1 MSWQYL
7 IAPSDGQLW
16 LEWLPLDKTEHPYPS
31 DGYAWGDMEQVMRHD
46 YGGYQIEMRVHH
58 LGYRPGHDQMSQRAR
73 TRYHFVAKNPSIN
86 APPPDPSLWLV
97 HYHQADHSR
106 WMPTNQFPVTPH
118 LQQTVAQ
125 RRWLESLGRI
135 ERREFMLH
143 DREHWPQV
151 HLPGGSQMQQPGQGQ
166 GQYNNSNT
174 LAAMQMNQTRFAQSH
189 YPQQAGN
196 PREAKKPRLDGP
208 ASRTMPGSSDGA
220 PDTSIETE
228 EDTALGDFFDHL
240 TQRDISMVRYTQ
252 HHQWMEQVFS
262 SPYAS
267 HQIVPAD
274 LGLGLMGELKG
285 LTDGILETPDMGFV
299 DSAGEKPAK
308 AQEVQP
314 FTNIKKE
321 KVDEFSKRVEKHLEE
336 GRAEIERMK
345 AEHAAKM
352 QDWKKVKALT
362 QAEKRLRQ
370 ATWEG
375 HEDAVPA
382 FRLEAP
388 VTNGQSEDGAAGKEN
403 VEDVTKEVESMLKV
417 KIASHEEAN
426 RITRGGLQD
435 RKPPAQEP
443 PPPEQQDTAMDG
455 MSNVGQQQQQPQ
467 SYGAAANGTSGEP
480 TTYHEDPMSN
490 TQTAMPSQLPQVQNQ
505 QQPPSQ
511 PQSQPATG
519 GNLGEMP
526 DLDMSDDALMQDMV
540 MGEFDD
546 TTNLGG
552 LGGDAS
558 AAPVQAS
565 SAQSVPPV
573 TAPSAGDAS
582 STAPQSS
589 TAQPALQQQHQA
601 TATQGTNAA
610 ESDMPAGH
618 AGDSMFNDTFGDLA
632 NLGDGDELIDFGGGM
647 DDAFGDAL
655 HGMDG

>member
-1 MSWQYL
+1 MSWQY
-7 IAPSDGQLW
+7 IVAPSDGQLW
-16 LEWLPLDKTEHPYPS
+16 LEWLPLEKTEHPYPS
-31 DGYAWGDMEQVMRHD
+31 DGYAWGDMEQIMRHD

-106 WMPTNQFPVTPH
+106 WMPANQFPVTPH
-118 LQQTVAQ
+118 LQQTMAQ

-151 HLPGGSQMQQPGQGQ
+151 HLPGGPQMQQQQ
-166 GQYNNSNT
+166 GQYNNA
-174 LAAMQMNQTRFAQSH
+174 LAAMQMNQSRFAQSH

-208 ASRTMPGSSDGA
+208 VARAVPGSSDGA

-262 SPYAS
+262 SPYGS
-267 HQIVPAD
+267 HQIVPTD

-285 LTDGILETPDMGFV
+285 LTDDILEPPDMTLAQPAV
-299 DSAGEKPAK
+299 EKPARAK
-308 AQEVQP
+308 EVQP
-314 FTNIKKE
+314 FTNIRKE
-321 KVDEFSKRVEKHLEE
+321 KVEEFSKRVEKHLEE

-362 QAEKRLRQ
+362 QAEKRLRL
-370 ATWEG
+370 ATWDG
-375 HEDAVPA
+375 HEDAVNTY
-382 FRLEAP
+382 RLEPPASK
-388 VTNGQSEDGAAGKEN
+388 GQGEESGAGKEH
-403 VEDVTKEVESMLKV
+403 VEDVVKEVENLLKV
-417 KIASHEEAN
+417 KVASHDEAKC
-426 RITRGGLQD
+426 ITKGGLQE
-435 RKPPAQEP
+435 RKQPALEAL
-443 PPPEQQDTAMDG
+443 PEVQDAAMDG
-455 MSNVGQQQQQPQ
+455 MPAGTQQQEAQPN
-467 SYGAAANGTSGEP
+467 GVAAKP
-480 TTYHEDPMSN
+480 TTYHGDPIAS
-490 TQTAMPSQLPQVQNQ
+490 TQTAMPSQPPQAQS
-505 QQPPSQ
+505 QQPLVQ
-511 PQSQPATG
+511 PQHSLNSG
-519 GNLGEMP
+519 DSLGDMP

-540 MGEFDD
+540 MGDFDD
-546 TTNLGG
+546 ASHMED
-552 LGGDAS
+552 LGGDNAAS
-558 AAPVQAS
+558 TTQAQA
-565 SAQSVPPV
+565 AQSTVPTTRTPNIADPST
-573 TAPSAGDAS
+573 TAPSAGTSQDP
-582 STAPQSS
+582 PQE
-589 TAQPALQQQHQA
+589 QPS
-601 TATQGTNAA
+601 ATQGITSA
-610 ESDMPAGH
+610 EGGMSVGGE
-618 AGDSMFNDTFGDLA
+618 AGDSMFNDTFGDLT
-632 NLGDGDELIDFGGGM
+632 NLEDGDGLIDFGGGM

>member
-7 IAPSDGQLW
+7 TAPSDGQLW
-16 LEWLPLDKTEHPYPS
+16 LEWLPLEKTEHPYPS
-31 DGYAWGDMEQVMRHD
+31 DGYAWGDMEHVVRHD
-46 YGGYQIEMRVHH
+46 YGGYQIEMRVHS

-106 WMPTNQFPVTPH
+106 WMPTSQFPVTPH

-125 RRWLESLGRI
+125 RRWLEGLGRI

-151 HLPGGSQMQQPGQGQ
+151 HLPGGSQMQQQQ
-166 GQYNNSNT
+166 GQYNNT
-174 LAAMQMNQTRFAQSH
+174 LTAMQMNQNRFAQSH

-196 PREAKKPRLDGP
+196 PREAKKPRLEGP
-208 ASRTMPGSSDGA
+208 PARAIPGSSDGA
-220 PDTSIETE
+220 PDLSIETE

-285 LTDGILETPDMGFV
+285 LTDGILDPPDMSFAE
-299 DSAGEKPAK
+299 SAGDKPAK
-308 AQEVQP
+308 PQEVQP
-314 FTNIKKE
+314 FTNIRKE

-345 AEHAAKM
+345 AEHTAKM

-362 QAEKRLRQ
+362 QAEKRLGN

-375 HEDAVPA
+375 HEDAVPT
-382 FRLEAP
+382 FRLGAP
-388 VTNGQSEDGAAGKEN
+388 VTNGQSEDSAAGKDN
-403 VEDVTKEVESMLKV
+403 VEDVVKEVESMLKV
-417 KIASHEEAN
+417 KIASHDETN
-426 RITRGGLQD
+426 RIARGGLQD
-435 RKPPAQEP
+435 RKQPAVEP
-443 PPPEQQDTAMDG
+443 PPSEPQDTAMEG
-455 MSNVGQQQQQPQ
+455 MTNSGQQQQAQD
-467 SYGAAANGTSGEP
+467 YGATTNGATGEP
-480 TTYHEDPMSN
+480 TTYHEDPMAS
-490 TQTAMPSQLPQVQNQ
+490 TQTAMPPQPQPPIVQNQ
-505 QQPPSQ
+505 QPNSQ
-511 PQSQPATG
+511 PQPQSAPATG
-519 GNLGEMP
+519 EILGDMP
-526 DLDMSDDALMQDMV
+526 ELDMSDDALMQDMV
-540 MGEFDD
+540 MGDFDD
-546 TTNLGG
+546 TTNLDG
-552 LGGDAS
+552 LGGNNG
-558 AAPVQAS
+558 AAPSQPMTTDANPPTTTAPPALDAS
-565 SAQSVPPV
+565 SA
-573 TAPSAGDAS
+573 
-582 STAPQSS
+582 APQSS
-589 TAQPALQQQHQA
+589 TAQSAPQQDQPAVTQA
-601 TATQGTNAA
+601 ANPA
-610 ESDMPAGH
+610 ESGMTIGGET
-618 AGDSMFNDTFGDLA
+618 GDTMFNDTFGDLA
-632 NLGDGDELIDFGGGM
+632 NLEDGDGLIDFGDGM